1 MYPCPGNWVA
11 IGHAVVYYA
20 RVAQAFSAG
29 IKFRHCMLSI
39 CNQEID
45 SMQHMFQNCEVS
57 KALWAEVNNW
67 IVELGMI
74 DYNLSNMKIIVGD
87 FENALA
93 INTFILITKKVIYAG
108 MKKEQKR
115 TYVMSKMMSRTFIIR
130 KNIDIT

>member
-1 MYPCPGNWVA
+1 
-11 IGHAVVYYA
+11 
-20 RVAQAFSAG
+20 
-29 IKFRHCMLSI
+29 MLSI

-87 FENALA
+87 LENALA
-93 INTFILITKKVIYAG
+93 INTFISITKKVIYAG

-115 TYVMSKMMSRTFIIR
+115 AYVMSKRMSRTFIIR
-130 KNIDIT
+130 KNKDIT